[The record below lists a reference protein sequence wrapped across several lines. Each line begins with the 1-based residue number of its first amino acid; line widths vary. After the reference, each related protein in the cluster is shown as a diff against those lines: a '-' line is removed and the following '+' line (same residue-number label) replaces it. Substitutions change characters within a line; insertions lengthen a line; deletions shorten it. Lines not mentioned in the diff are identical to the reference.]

1 MGGAAFRKRGLKR
14 ASELPR
20 RIGGFNAPT
29 HALPAMSSLSI
40 YLLGFLVLVLGVT
53 MGLHLAGVPAAWIA
67 VVGVVLL
74 GVGILSAVSK
84 TRRRDASPA
93 E

>member
-1 MGGAAFRKRGLKR
+1 
-14 ASELPR
+14 
-20 RIGGFNAPT
+20 
-29 HALPAMSSLSI
+29 MSSLSI

>member
-1 MGGAAFRKRGLKR
+1 
-14 ASELPR
+14 
-20 RIGGFNAPT
+20 
-29 HALPAMSSLSI
+29 MSSLSI
-40 YLLGFLVLVLGVT
+40 YLIGFVILVGGIA

-74 GVGILSAVSK
+74 GIGVLSAVSK